1 MNTRPIFSSSFN
13 RTIHTLDQNGFIR
26 DWLVSPAWIKPATDL
41 DALLISR
48 GDPFGKDGRWVLTNG
63 PDIAPLKEKIF
74 KKRPFYAN
82 QVMPEISEGGK
93 VSWIS
98 PGNKGVDH
106 GEWKR
111 LHTGND
117 GYVDWS
123 HFSYTPE
130 YRHSLMA
137 TQIEVDQPE
146 WRTFSIQSQGPVQLW
161 INGEIHL
168 STDQFGYMQPLTHD
182 VKVLLPSGISSVII
196 SQWQISLREVR
207 HAIRVRVMGLP
218 VRVVIPSPGADE
230 YSSTIAERELNAVAT
245 ERWARDNDVVT
256 FRGSPDLKLRIKER
270 GSLGKGL
277 PVTLKKGVGKIKIE
291 DLRNEARS
299 NAKSSAGSID
309 GDVTATMLDTGE
321 IFLEVKVD
329 SDKTPITR
337 IFRSA
342 RVPER
347 VRTTVPKTS
356 PSVWRREVI
365 EHVASNYASSARALA
380 RLSLDSSY
388 VVTQEDLK
396 SALTMITSRA
406 DCADFEAVG
415 LVHILHRFPATQWE
429 SGLRDQTVKALLEFK
444 YWIDQPG
451 LDAMCYFTENHQ
463 FVWHTAEHLIG
474 DFFSEEKFSNAGMT
488 GAEHSQHGQDM
499 ALEWLSRKL
508 EGGFSEYDSNA
519 YLAID
524 TLALVS
530 MLEFSPSLEIRQY
543 SEALLDRLLFSLA
556 SNSWRGIHGAAHG
569 RSYTTTLRSSRFEET
584 APIMWA
590 LWGMGALNSA
600 VLPVTTLITSKRY
613 ELPAMIRKV
622 AQSLDKPWNARQ
634 CYRGKY
640 RFTSDLLDRPYSSD
654 LKVWRSNYGMLSSV
668 QDYRSGLPGLQEHV
682 WGFTLSTEVQ
692 VLATYPA
699 ASSHASSVRPNAW
712 AGHLVLPRVRQDK
725 NVVLSIFPK
734 LDGFIPDKSHLWF
747 PTPWMDDYLVDEL
760 WIAGQVGKAFVAVA
774 TPGGFMELTAGDT
787 AAQEWTPRGKGQ
799 LYVAVFEE
807 KRGSRNL
814 KTFLKSLKRPQF
826 DEDAF
831 SIDWKYRKR
840 YQLGWETPFTI
851 DQKSTDIAAG
861 IPEMPPRLHNPA
873 VHFEA
878 SDSIMNASF
887 NRERLSIDITRGLRI
902 SPQSQAH

>member
-1 MNTRPIFSSSFN
+1 MTNRPVFTTHFN
-13 RTIHTLDQNGFIR
+13 RTIHTLDGHGFIR
-26 DWLVSPAWIKPATDL
+26 DWLISPAWIQPANDL
-41 DALLISR
+41 DALLKAH

-63 PDIAPLKEKIF
+63 PDIAPLKEKIYQR
-74 KKRPFYAN
+74 RPFHSV
-82 QVMPEISEGGK
+82 QKISDIVEFGPMTWIAPGGRK
-93 VSWIS
+93 TDQ
-98 PGNKGVDH
+98 GD
-106 GEWKR
+106 WKR
-111 LHTGND
+111 IHTGDD

-146 WRTFSIQSQGPVQLW
+146 WRTISIESQGPVQVW
-161 INGEIHL
+161 INGEL
-168 STDQFGYMQPLTHD
+168 LLTAEKFGYMQPLKHEIRT
-182 VKVLLPSGISSVII
+182 LLPSGISTLVI

-207 HAIRVRVMGLP
+207 HAVRVRVIGLP

-230 YSSTIAERELNAVAT
+230 YASVIAERELNSLST
-245 ERWARDNDVVT
+245 ERWARETDEVI
-256 FRGSPDLKLRIKER
+256 FRGSPNLRIRVKER
-270 GSLGKGL
+270 GKPGAGL
-277 PVTLKKGVGKIKIE
+277 PITLKKGVGKVKVE
-291 DLRNEARS
+291 DLRSEARNS
-299 NAKSSAGSID
+299 AKKSDGSID

-329 SDKTPITR
+329 SENCPVTR
-337 IFRSA
+337 VFRSA

-347 VRTTVPKTS
+347 VRTTVPKSS
-356 PSVWRREVI
+356 PSVWRREVL

-380 RLSLDSSY
+380 RLNLDPSY
-388 VVTQEDLK
+388 VVTEEDLK

-415 LVHILHRFPATQWE
+415 LVHILHRFPESQWE
-429 SGLRDQTVKALLEFK
+429 SGLREQTKKALLDFK

-474 DFFSEEKFSNAGMT
+474 DFFKKEKFSNANMS
-488 GAEHSQHGQDM
+488 GAEHSRHGHDM
-499 ALEWLSRKL
+499 ALEWLVRKL

-530 MLEFSPSLEIRQY
+530 MLEFSPSLEIRKY

-590 LWGMGALNSA
+590 MWGMGALNSA
-600 VLPVTTLITSKRY
+600 VLPVTTLITSTRY
-613 ELPAMIRKV
+613 ELPPMIRKV
-622 AQSLDKPWNARQ
+622 AQSLDKTWSARQ

-640 RFTSDLLDRPYSSD
+640 RFTSDLLERPYSSD
-654 LKVWRSNYGMLSSV
+654 LKVWRTSYGMLSSV

-712 AGHLVLPRVRQDK
+712 AGHLVLPRVRQEN
-725 NVVLSIFPK
+725 NVVLSIFPQ
-734 LDGFIPDKSHLWF
+734 LVDFVPEKSHLWF
-747 PTPWMDDYLVDEL
+747 PTPWMDDYLVDDV
-760 WIAGQVGKAFVAVA
+760 WIAGQVGKAFIAVA
-774 TPGGFMELTAGDT
+774 TPGGFLDIPSGDT
-787 AAQEWTPRGKGQ
+787 AKQEWIPRGRGQ
-799 LYVAVFEE
+799 LYVAVLEE
-807 KRGSRNL
+807 RRGSRNL
-814 KTFLKSLKRPQF
+814 KAFLKSLKRPSF
-826 DEDAF
+826 DDDAMA
-831 SIDWKYRKR
+831 IDWKYGKR
-840 YQLGWETPFTI
+840 YQLEWDKPFLI
-851 DQKSTDIAAG
+851 NQESTDIDAG
-861 IPEMPPRLHNPA
+861 IPEVPPRLENPA
-873 VHFEA
+873 VTVGA
-878 SDSIMNASF
+878 LDSVLNARF
-887 NRERLSIDITRGLRI
+887 NGERLTIDITQGLRI
-902 SPQSQAH
+902 APTSRAE

>member
-1 MNTRPIFSSSFN
+1 MTARPTFTSSFN

-26 DWLVSPAWIKPATDL
+26 DWLVSPAWIRPATDL
-41 DALLISR
+41 DAVLESQ

-63 PDIAPLKEKIF
+63 PDIAPLKERIY
-74 KKRPFYAN
+74 KKRPFHPH
-82 QVMPEISEGGK
+82 QVMPEICEGGNLA
-93 VSWIS
+93 WIS
-98 PGNKGVDH
+98 PGNHGTDH

-111 LHTGND
+111 VHTGVD

-146 WRTFSIQSQGPVQLW
+146 WRTLSIESQGPVQLW
-161 INGEIHL
+161 INGELHL
-168 STDQFGYMQPLTHD
+168 TTDKFGYMQPLTHN
-182 VKVLLPSGISSVII
+182 VKVLLPSGISNLII

-207 HAIRVRVMGLP
+207 HAVRVRVVGLP

-230 YSSTIAERELNAVAT
+230 YASLIAERELNSVST
-245 ERWARDNDVVT
+245 ERWARDNDVVV
-256 FRGSPDLKLRIKER
+256 FHGSPEVRLRIKER

-277 PVTLKKGVGKIKIE
+277 PLTLKKGIGRVKVEEI
-291 DLRNEARS
+291 RSEARS
-299 NAKSSAGSID
+299 NAKSTGGSID

-329 SDKTPITR
+329 TENTPVTR
-337 IFRSA
+337 VFRSA
-342 RVPER
+342 RIPER
-347 VRTTVPKTS
+347 VRTTVPKTA
-356 PSVWRREVI
+356 PSVWRREVL
-365 EHVASNYASSARALA
+365 EHVASNYPSSARALA
-380 RLSLDSSY
+380 RLNLDSSY
-388 VVTQEDLK
+388 VVTEEDLK

-415 LVHILHRFPATQWE
+415 LVHILHRFPDTQWQ
-429 SGLRDQTVKALLEFK
+429 SGLRDRTKNALLEFK

-474 DFFSEEKFSNAGMT
+474 DYFRKEKFSNAGMT
-488 GAEHSQHGQDM
+488 GVEHSQHGHDM
-499 ALEWLSRKL
+499 ALEWLARKL

-530 MLEFSPSLEIRQY
+530 MLEFSPSLQIRQY

-613 ELPAMIRKV
+613 ELPPMIRKV
-622 AQSLDKPWNARQ
+622 AQSLEKPWSARQ

-640 RFTSDLLDRPYSSD
+640 RFTSDLLERPYSSD
-654 LKVWRSNYGMLSSV
+654 LKVWRTSYGMLSSV

-712 AGHLVLPRVRQDK
+712 AGHLVLPRVRQEN
-725 NVVLSIFPK
+725 NVVLSIFPQ
-734 LDGFIPDKSHLWF
+734 LEGYVPEKSHLWF
-747 PTPWMDDYLVDEL
+747 PTPWMDDYLIDDV

-774 TPGGFMELTAGDT
+774 TPGGFMEISSGDT
-787 AAQEWTPRGKGQ
+787 ARQEWIPRGRGQ
-799 LYVAVFEE
+799 LYVALFEE
-807 KRGSRNL
+807 RRGSRNL
-814 KTFLKSLKRPQF
+814 KAFLKSLKRPIF
-826 DEDAF
+826 DDEAMA
-831 SIDWKYRKR
+831 IDWKYGKR
-840 YQLGWETPFTI
+840 YQLEWDKPFLI
-851 DQKSTDIAAG
+851 NQRSTDIDAG
-861 IPEMPPRLHNPA
+861 IPEVPPRLENPA
-873 VHFEA
+873 VSVGA
-878 SDSIMNASF
+878 LDSLLNARF
-887 NRERLSIDITRGLRI
+887 NRERLSIDIAQGLRI
-902 SPQSQAH
+902 TPQSRAK

>member
-1 MNTRPIFSSSFN
+1 MTSRPIFTSSFD
-13 RTIHTLDQNGFIR
+13 RTIHILDKHGFIR
-26 DWLVSPAWIKPATDL
+26 DWLISPAWIKPATDL
-41 DALLISR
+41 DALLSSV
-48 GDPFGKDGRWVLTNG
+48 GDPFAENGRWVLTNG
-63 PDIAPLKEKIF
+63 PDIAPLKEKIY
-74 KKRPFYAN
+74 KKRPFHAD
-82 QVMPEISEGGK
+82 QVMPEVIEGGK

-98 PGNKGVDH
+98 PGNHGTDQ

-111 LHTGND
+111 VHTGDD

-137 TQIEVDQPE
+137 TQIEIDQPE
-146 WRTFSIQSQGPVQLW
+146 WRTISIQSQGPIQLW
-161 INGEIHL
+161 INGELHL
-168 STDQFGYMQPLTHD
+168 TSDKFGYMQPLTHN
-182 VKVLLPSGISSVII
+182 VNVLLPSGISTVII

-207 HAIRVRVMGLP
+207 HAVRVRVIGLP

-230 YSSTIAERELNAVAT
+230 YASTIAERELSAVAT
-245 ERWARDNDVVT
+245 ERWARDNDFVV
-256 FRGSPDLKLRIKER
+256 FRGSPDLQLRVKER

-277 PVTLKKGVGKIKIE
+277 PVTLKKGQGKVKIE
-291 DLRNEARS
+291 EIRKEAEIT
-299 NAKSSAGSID
+299 AKDAGKSID

-329 SDKTPITR
+329 SDTTPVTR
-337 IFRSA
+337 VFRSA

-347 VRTTVPKTS
+347 VRTTVPKTA
-356 PSVWRREVI
+356 PSVWQREVL
-365 EHVASNYASSARALA
+365 EHVASNYPSSARAIA
-380 RLSLDSSY
+380 RLTLDSSY
-388 VVTQEDLK
+388 VVTKEDLK
-396 SALTMITSRA
+396 SALTMINSRA

-415 LVHILHRFPATQWE
+415 LVHVLHRFPEKQWE
-429 SGLRDQTVKALLEFK
+429 TGLRDQTKKALLDFK

-474 DFFSEEKFSNAGMT
+474 DYFSAEKFSNAGMSGT
-488 GAEHSQHGQDM
+488 EHSHHGEEM
-499 ALEWLSRKL
+499 AIEWLARKL

-530 MLEFSPSLEIRQY
+530 MLEFSPSLRIRQY

-600 VLPVTTLITSKRY
+600 VLPVTTLITSTRY

-622 AQSLDKPWNARQ
+622 AQSLDAPWSARQ

-640 RFTSDLLDRPYSSD
+640 RFTSDLLERPYSSD
-654 LKVWRSNYGMLSSV
+654 LKVWRTSYGMLSSV

-682 WGFTLSTEVQ
+682 WGFTLGTEVQ

-699 ASSHASSVRPNAW
+699 ASSHASSVRPNSW
-712 AGHLVLPRVRQDK
+712 AGHLVLPRVRQEK
-725 NVVLSIFPK
+725 NVVLSIFPR
-734 LDGFIPDKSHLWF
+734 LDGYVPEKSHLWF
-747 PTPWMDDYLVDEL
+747 PTPWMDEYLIDDL
-760 WIAGQVGKAFVAVA
+760 WIAGRVGKALVAVA
-774 TPGGFMELTAGDT
+774 TPGGFQELTSGDT
-787 AAQEWTPRGKGQ
+787 AAQEWIPRGRGQ

-807 KRGSRNL
+807 KSGSRNL
-814 KTFLKSLKRPQF
+814 KTFVKSLKRPKF
-826 DEDAF
+826 DEDTLA
-831 SIDWKYRKR
+831 IDWKHHNR
-840 YQLGWETPFTI
+840 YQLEWDKPFLI
-851 DQKSTDIAAG
+851 DQRSSDIEAG
-861 IPEMPPRLHNPA
+861 IPEIPPRLENSA
-873 VHFEA
+873 LTFRA
-878 SDSIMNASF
+878 SENVMNAKF
-887 NRERLSIDITRGLRI
+887 GRERLSLDIAQGLRI
-902 SPQSQAH
+902 SPPSQAQ